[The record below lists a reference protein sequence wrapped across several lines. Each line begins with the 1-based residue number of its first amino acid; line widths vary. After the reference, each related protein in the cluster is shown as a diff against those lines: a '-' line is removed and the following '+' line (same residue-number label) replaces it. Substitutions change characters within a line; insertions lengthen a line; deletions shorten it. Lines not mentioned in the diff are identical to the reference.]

1 MYSFLPQHN
10 TKQFKNISSSDWDL
24 VSISGQQLHS
34 WINEVTC
41 TVGSEKKE
49 TRRYVL
55 THNHMDQHQHLKV
68 MTSDK
73 TLQLRIPTVQIPS
86 SALFVNIAE
95 PAFKSPSFDKKY
107 HVWFFVFFF
116 QRKKSCVTV
125 KPQGDCIKPLSVE
138 VFTSASVHVLPV
150 SSISS
155 SPSWAL
161 CGRHPEA
168 KVKPLTSWS
177 GCDSSVGPNTCQAL
191 PVQNRP
197 RLFLDT
203 GWHKCS
209 TCI

>member
-107 HVWFFVFFF
+107 HVWFFVFFSKEKNLVLQLNLKATALNHF
-116 QRKKSCVTV
+116 PLKSL
-125 KPQGDCIKPLSVE
+125 PQPQSTSFPSR
-138 VFTSASVHVLPV
+138 VFLPV
-150 SSISS
+150 LRGLFVDVTLKPRSNLWQAGAAVIAQ
-155 SPSWAL
+155 WVRTLARL
-161 CGRHPEA
+161 CQF
-168 KVKPLTSWS
+168 KPVP
-177 GCDSSVGPNTCQAL
+177 DS
-191 PVQNRP
+191 
-197 RLFLDT
+197 F
-203 GWHKCS
+203 
-209 TCI
+209 